1 MLGKWQWIFKQLT
14 SRLWLRASFFCLIA
28 IAAALL
34 GFILKNYIPSGLA
47 QDIGADAVSDVL
59 NIIASSMLA
68 VTTFSLSVMVAAYA
82 AAANSAAPRSLK
94 LLLSDKTSQNSIST
108 FIGSFLFS
116 LVGIIGLKMGIYGET
131 GRFFLFI
138 MTIAV
143 ILFIVLTLLQWIE
156 HLSRLGRVG
165 ETIDMVEA
173 ATVEAINDLAKQPY
187 LGGVAWPASFKPNKN
202 YTAITHHKIGY
213 LQYIDMASLDRI
225 AQRIE
230 KPIYLDVRP
239 GAFNDSIKNIAF
251 VNGSVSEEDLASICR
266 CFSIGDS
273 RSFEQDACYGLIVLS
288 EIASRALSPAVNDP
302 GTAIDVIG
310 TLVRALSPLAL
321 GEEQEPK
328 YKHVK
333 LPSFEAKILLD
344 HCFKPIARDGASMIE
359 VVTFLQKGLKSL
371 AKIGNGQFKTPAE
384 ETLSYVRAHAQQAL
398 RIKEDKAAI

>member
-1 MLGKWQWIFKQLT
+1 MLGKWQWVFKQLT

-28 IAAALL
+28 IVAALL
-34 GFILKNYIPSGLA
+34 GFALKGYIPSDWA
-47 QDIGADAVSDVL
+47 REIGADAVSDVL

-68 VTTFSLSVMVAAYA
+68 VTTFSLSVMVSAYA
-82 AAANSAAPRSLK
+82 AAASSATPRSLK

-165 ETIDMVEA
+165 ETIDMIEV
-173 ATVEAINDLAKQPY
+173 ATVEAMKDLAKQPY
-187 LGGVAWPASFKPNKN
+187 LGGVAWPKDFKPNKN
-202 YTAITHHKIGY
+202 YTTITHKKIGY
-213 LQYIDMASLDRI
+213 LQYIDMANLDKI
-225 AQRIE
+225 AQRMAR
-230 KPIYLDVRP
+230 PIYLAVRP
-239 GAFNDSIKNIAF
+239 GAFNDSVRDIAYM
-251 VNGSVSEEDLASICR
+251 NGAVSEDDLAAICK

-273 RSFEQDACYGLIVLS
+273 RSFEQDACYGLVVLS

-321 GEEQEPK
+321 EKEREPK

-333 LPSFEAKILLD
+333 LPSFEIKILLD
-344 HCFKPIARDGASMIE
+344 NCFKPIARDGAGMIE
-359 VVTFLQKGLKSL
+359 VVRFLQKRLDSL
-371 AKIGNGQFKTPAE
+371 AQIGDGRFRKPVK
-384 ETLSYVRAHAQQAL
+384 ETLTYVKAHALHAL
-398 RIKEDKAAI
+398 PIKEDKALV